1 MVTKPTLRQQENL
14 RLTMQEP
21 IPFLPGLSPVCGK
34 ELCARF
40 DGGRLSSDG
49 GVLLLR
55 EIEHGLGLAELLSS
69 CLRDK
74 RDPSS
79 TRHSLADMIR
89 ARMFAIA
96 CGYEDCDDLDV
107 LRFDP
112 AFKLAC
118 GRLSETGDDLMSQP
132 TLSRLENTPSWREL
146 GRMGLSMIDL
156 FCASFE
162 TVPERIVLDIDDT
175 ADAVHGGQQLALFNA
190 HYDDYC
196 FQPIHIFEAAT
207 GKPVLSLLRPGKR
220 PSGAEAARILEHV
233 IRRIRRNWPRVQII
247 VRGDGHY
254 GTGEVM
260 DLLEEQGCGY
270 ILGLPTNARLKQIG
284 QPWCENAA
292 VRRALSGR
300 DKVRRFFQAGY
311 QAKSWS
317 RERKIIARAEAT
329 AKGSDIR
336 FIVTNLPGKA
346 KVLYEKVYCAR
357 GRMENM
363 IKSLPPARSGDHK
376 LYTKSDRTSCHRWE
390 ANQFRLYLHTSAY
403 WLLHGLRR
411 AAPRRSRWRT
421 ATFETLRR
429 AFLKIAVRVEE
440 LKSRVKIA
448 LPSAYPY
455 QPDLISVAAR
465 VTAQGP

>member
-1 MVTKPTLRQQENL
+1 MNETTPY
-14 RLTMQEP
+14 
-21 IPFLPGLSPVCGK
+21 LPGLSPVAGK
-34 ELCARF
+34 ELHARF

-55 EIEHGLGLAELLSS
+55 EIENGLGLAARLSS
-69 CLRDK
+69 CMKDD
-74 RDPSS
+74 RDPVS
-79 TRHSLADMIR
+79 TTHTQADMIR

-132 TLSRLENTPSWREL
+132 TLSRLENAPSWREL

-156 FCASFE
+156 FCASFSS
-162 TVPERIVLDIDDT
+162 VPTRIVLDIDDT
-175 ADAVHGGQQLALFNA
+175 SDAVHGGQQLALFNA
-190 HYDDYC
+190 HYDNYC

-220 PSGAEAARILEHV
+220 PSGKEAARILKHV
-233 IRRIRRNWPRVQII
+233 IRRIRHNWPRVEIT

-254 GTGEVM
+254 GTPEVM
-260 DLLEEQGCGY
+260 EFLEDQGCGY
-270 ILGLPTNARLKQIG
+270 IFGLSGNARLRKLG
-284 QPWCENAA
+284 QPWCEDAA
-292 VRRALSGR
+292 VRRARQGK
-300 DKVRRFFQAGY
+300 DKLRRFFQTGY

-317 RERKIIARAEAT
+317 RERKVIARVEATSKGCDIRFVVTNLSGT
-329 AKGSDIR
+329 AKG
-336 FIVTNLPGKA
+336 
-346 KVLYEKVYCAR
+346 LYARVYCAR

-363 IKSLPPARSGDHK
+363 IKSLPPARSGEHK

-390 ANQFRLYLHTSAY
+390 ANQFRLFLHTGAY
-403 WLLHGLRR
+403 WLLHRLRQ
-411 AAPRRSRWRT
+411 AAPRRSLWRK

-429 AFLKIAVRVEE
+429 AFLKIAVRIEE
-440 LKSRVKIA
+440 LKSRVRVA

-455 QPDLISVAAR
+455 RKALVSMAGCIA
-465 VTAQGP
+465 AQGP

>member
-233 IRRIRRNWPRVQII
+233 IRRIRP
-247 VRGDGHY
+247 
-254 GTGEVM
+254 
-260 DLLEEQGCGY
+260 L
-270 ILGLPTNARLKQIG
+270 
-284 QPWCENAA
+284 
-292 VRRALSGR
+292 LSG
-300 DKVRRFFQAGY
+300 
-311 QAKSWS
+311 
-317 RERKIIARAEAT
+317 
-329 AKGSDIR
+329 
-336 FIVTNLPGKA
+336 
-346 KVLYEKVYCAR
+346 
-357 GRMENM
+357 
-363 IKSLPPARSGDHK
+363 
-376 LYTKSDRTSCHRWE
+376 
-390 ANQFRLYLHTSAY
+390 
-403 WLLHGLRR
+403 
-411 AAPRRSRWRT
+411 
-421 ATFETLRR
+421 
-429 AFLKIAVRVEE
+429 
-440 LKSRVKIA
+440 
-448 LPSAYPY
+448 
-455 QPDLISVAAR
+455 LIL
-465 VTAQGP
+465 